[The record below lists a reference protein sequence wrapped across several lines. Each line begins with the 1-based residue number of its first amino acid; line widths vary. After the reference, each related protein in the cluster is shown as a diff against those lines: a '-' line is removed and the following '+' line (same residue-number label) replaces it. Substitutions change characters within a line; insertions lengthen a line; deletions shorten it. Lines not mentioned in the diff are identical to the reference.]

1 MVNLNV
7 GLEKNGHIMPQPP
20 GHRKGMS
27 KYEEHVSIDVLWP
40 GINLASPFDTF
51 ATNPRRRISR
61 SVIKG
66 D

>member
-7 GLEKNGHIMPQPP
+7 GLEKNGHIMPQLP
-20 GHRKGMS
+20 GHQKEMS
-27 KYEEHVSIDVLWP
+27 KYKEHVIIDVLWP
-40 GINLASPFDTF
+40 GMNLASPFDTF
-51 ATNPRRRISR
+51 ATNQRRRISR